1 MNYKELNKSLK
12 NRELS
17 PVYLFTGPEQYI
29 GHMMEKTLIGTEL
42 AKGLEP
48 LNLTTYSDKNLDVSE
63 LLATCETLPMMSNK
77 RMVIVREEAQLDKIS
92 DKKDLDRIAAYLE
105 KPCPSTLLII
115 YWEQPDKRKKLYKS
129 LIKTGTLVVFEK
141 LDASD
146 LKAWIT
152 RRVKNANKKISRSEL
167 ELFIQRSMYL
177 MNEKKTMEMVDNEL
191 NSLIDYAGDR
201 NEITKEDI
209 LLILPQSIEEGI
221 FKLIDYAV
229 SGQKDQALLMLN
241 HFYLEGESPFGVFS
255 LLLRQI
261 RMLLMVKI
269 YSTRGLPAKT
279 VATEMK
285 LAPFIVNK
293 LLKNGKN
300 YPIDNLW
307 EIMLLGADLDAQMK
321 LGEIDQNFALEL
333 FLMKIG

>member
-1 MNYKELNKSLK
+1 MNYKELSKSIK
-12 NRELS
+12 NQEIS
-17 PVYLFTGPEQYI
+17 PVYLFTGSEHYI
-29 GHMMEKTLIGTEL
+29 GHMIEKTLIASEL

-48 LNLTTYSDKNLDVSE
+48 LNLTTYNDKNLDLSE
-63 LLATCETLPMMSNK
+63 FLATCETLPMMSNK
-77 RMVIVREEAQLDKIS
+77 RIVIVREEAHLDKIT
-92 DKKDLDRIAAYLE
+92 DKKDLDRLVAYLE
-105 KPCPSTLLII
+105 NPCPSTLLII

-129 LIKTGTLVVFEK
+129 LTKAGSLVVFDK

-146 LKAWIT
+146 LQAWII
-152 RRVKNANKKISRSEL
+152 RRVKNAGKKISHSEV

-191 NSLIDYAGDR
+191 NSLIDYAGDC
-201 NEITKEDI
+201 NEISKEDI

-221 FKLIDYAV
+221 FKLIDYAI

-269 YSTRGLPAKT
+269 YSARGLPAKT

-293 LLKNGKN
+293 ILKTGKN

-307 EIMLLGADLDAQMK
+307 EVMIIGADLDAQMK

-333 FLMKIG
+333 FLIKLG

>member
-1 MNYKELNKSLK
+1 MNYKELNKCVK
-12 NRELS
+12 NQEIS

-48 LNLTTYSDKNLDVSE
+48 LNLTTYSDKNLDISE

-115 YWEQPDKRKKLYKS
+115 YWEQPDKRKKLYKNLTKAGS
-129 LIKTGTLVVFEK
+129 LVVFEK

-146 LKAWIT
+146 LQAWII
-152 RRVKNANKKISRSEL
+152 RRVKNAEKKINRAEL
-167 ELFIQRSMYL
+167 ELFISRSMYL
-177 MNEKKTMEMVDNEL
+177 INEKKTMEMVDNEL
-191 NSLIDYAGDR
+191 NSLIDYTGDR
-201 NEITKEDI
+201 NEISKEDI

-269 YSTRGLPAKT
+269 YSSRGLPAKT
-279 VATEMK
+279 VAVEMK

-293 LLKNGKN
+293 ILKNGKN

-307 EIMLLGADLDAQMK
+307 EIMVIGADLDAQMK

-333 FLMKIG
+333 FLMKIR